1 MNRSKFPSSPPFP
14 SPPILAVL
22 TDPMR
27 LTVRAAA
34 AIIALASLAA
44 YANSFGGAWIFDDF
58 AAIVNNP
65 TIRDWRTMF
74 TPPAGGLTVSGRPLL
89 NASFALS
96 YALSGAAPWGH
107 HALNLVIHTLAVLT
121 LFGVARRTLLL
132 PSVPAPLR
140 SAALPLGFFVALL
153 WTVHPLHTES
163 VTYVVQRAESL
174 MGLGFFLT
182 FYCALRVFAAPADH
196 PSHVWRWTVGAVAA
210 CLFAVATKE
219 VAVVAPVLVL
229 LHDRTFAAG
238 SFRAALSR
246 RRALYFGLFATWLP
260 LGALVLSTGG
270 NRSGT
275 TGFDVGIGAIDY
287 ALTQC
292 EAVTRYL
299 ALAFFPQPL
308 VFEYGL
314 TLSRGFA
321 EVAPYALVLAPLV
334 AATAWAMWRRPAL
347 GFLGAWFFAILAPTS
362 LTPSTVQTIVE
373 HRTYLSLA
381 APLTLA
387 VVLAHTWL
395 GRRAVWLGVVA
406 ALIFATLTERRNR
419 DYRSELTLWADTVAK
434 RPANPAARNGLA
446 LAQLAAGETAAA
458 LEHFAAAVRLA
469 PNRADYLA
477 NYAGALARA
486 GRPADAVARYEEALR
501 LRPDYA
507 EAHTNLALILSETD
521 RPADALAHADTAI
534 RLAPGYAPAHLNRGL
549 ALVRAGR
556 SADALASLTA
566 ALRLDP
572 ASPEAHNTLGV
583 ALISLGRA
591 PEAAPHFESAL
602 RLRPG
607 YTQAADNLAR
617 LRALHRT
624 PSP

>member
-1 MNRSKFPSSPPFP
+1 
-14 SPPILAVL
+14 
-22 TDPMR
+22 MR

-34 AIIALASLAA
+34 AIIAFASLAA

-74 TPPAGGLTVSGRPLL
+74 SPPAGGLTVSGRPIL

-96 YALSGAAPWGH
+96 YALSGSTPWGH
-107 HALNLVIHTLAVLT
+107 HALNLLIHTLAGLT
-121 LFGVARRTLLL
+121 LFGVARRTLLMPSL
-132 PSVPAPLR
+132 PAQLR
-140 SAALPLGFFVALL
+140 TAALPLAFFIALL

-182 FYCALRVFAAPADH
+182 FYCALRVFAAPLNH
-196 PSHVWRWTVGAVAA
+196 PSHAWRWTVGAVAA

-238 SFRAALSR
+238 SFRATLSR
-246 RRALYFGLFATWLP
+246 RRALYLGLFATWLP
-260 LGALVLSTGG
+260 LAALVLSTGG

-275 TGFDVGIGAIDY
+275 TGFDVGIGAVDY
-287 ALTQC
+287 ALTQF
-292 EAVTRYL
+292 EAIARYL
-299 ALAFFPQPL
+299 ALAFYPQPL

-314 TLSRGFA
+314 NWTRRLA
-321 EVAPYALVLAPLV
+321 DLAPYALVIVPVV
-334 AATAWAMWRRPAL
+334 ATTAWALWRRPAL
-347 GFLGAWFFAILAPTS
+347 GFLGAWFFALLAPTS

-387 VVLAHTWL
+387 VVLAHVWL
-395 GRRAVWLGVVA
+395 GRRAVWLGIAA
-406 ALIFATLTERRNR
+406 ALAFAALTERRNR

-446 LAQLAAGETAAA
+446 LAQLASGEITDA
-458 LEHFAAAVRLA
+458 LDHFAAAVRLA
-469 PNRADYLA
+469 PARADYLS

-486 GRPADAVARYEEALR
+486 GRSSDAVARYEEALR

-521 RPADALAHADTAI
+521 RPDDALAHADTAI
-534 RLAPGYAPAHLNRGL
+534 RLAPGYAPAHLNRGI

-556 SADALASLTA
+556 SVDAVAALTT

-583 ALISLGRA
+583 ALIQVGRA
-591 PEAAPHFESAL
+591 PEAAPHFEAAL

-607 YTQAADNLAR
+607 YTQAAENLAR
-617 LRALHRT
+617 LRTLHRA